1 MIDVTT
7 GMAFLTGLGLPEI
20 LLWVLTFAVIFGVLM
35 KLKIFSR
42 APSALISIV
51 VGFLV
56 LLAVPTALIAVIAS
70 MSSGMLIVGIALI
83 VILSFIEFGMI
94 RTTAVREIDKEGKQ
108 KLGPAHPFETHG
120 TVMTI
125 IVLAVAALIFW
136 VSGGAALIGIG
147 ALPAI
152 GLGTWLLII
161 VGGAVLW
168 MLSEAK

>member
-1 MIDVTT
+1 MVDVTT

-20 LLWVLTFAVIFGVLM
+20 LLWVLTFAVVFGVLM
-35 KLKIFSR
+35 KLKMFSR

-56 LLAVPTALIAVIAS
+56 LLAVPAALISVIAN
-70 MSSGMLIVGIALI
+70 MSSGMLVVAIGFLAVLAI
-83 VILSFIEFGMI
+83 IEFANLRDVKLLGQDKDGNNKYD
-94 RTTAVREIDKEGKQ
+94 VRH
-108 KLGPAHPFETHG
+108 PMHAHSTIL
-120 TVMTI
+120 TI

-136 VSGGAALIGIG
+136 ISGGAALLGVG